1 MTLEQQRA
9 LIDAGLKGVSIV
21 QQCDVLEIHR
31 SGFYYTPRPV
41 CQEDL
46 RILRLMDELHMEDP
60 CRGTRRLVDELVKGR
75 DDRPR
80 QGAALDASH
89 ADQGGILRA

>member
-1 MTLEQQRA
+1 
-9 LIDAGLKGVSIV
+9 
-21 QQCDVLEIHR
+21 
-31 SGFYYTPRPV
+31 
-41 CQEDL
+41 
-46 RILRLMDELHMEDP
+46 MDELHMEDP